1 MTIAHRFIYQAPML
15 ENVAFSDCFCM
26 PGLSSTLVSTRAGK
40 SLLMA
45 DLGVRTEFQ
54 QAAQDEGKN
63 SVNTEH
69 LLR

>member
-1 MTIAHRFIYQAPML
+1 MYQAAL
-15 ENVAFSDCFCM
+15 LGNIALSDRFCM
-26 PGLSSTLVSTRAGK
+26 PGLSSTLVSTTAGS

-45 DLGVRTEFQ
+45 DLEVRTEFQ
-54 QAAQDEGKN
+54 HAAQDEGKN